1 MPWDDDITSNGGNGY
16 ITSNYVTY
24 DTSGTTGTANNLV
37 FTSVMT
43 NCTSASTIPWQT
55 GYGSTG
61 GFYLQQG
68 TTFFSNGSSGYG
80 SGIPQFDPA
89 DVARLR
95 KDWDAVKENRKRRR
109 AEIKA
114 QRLFKRVVGDVA
126 YRKFIKKGYHE
137 IFGAGSRACYRL
149 KPGRWVKVMG
159 EGNKIKYELC
169 AHLEYGIPWFD
180 TMVMQHLML
189 TASKES
195 EDKFLGIAN
204 KHEVGYYP
212 IEEMREAG

>member
-16 ITSNYVTY
+16 LTSNYVTY
-24 DTSGTTGTANNLV
+24 GASGTTGTASNV
-37 FTSVMT
+37 AYMT
-43 NCTSASTIPWQT
+43 VWSNTSATSIPWET
-55 GYGSTG
+55 SFGSTG
-61 GFYLQQG
+61 GIYLHNGFYG
-68 TTFFSNGSSGYG
+68 NSSAGYV
-80 SGIPQFDPA
+80 SCRPQFDPA
-89 DVARLR
+89 DVERLK
-95 KDWDAVKENRKRRR
+95 KDWAAVKESRRRKR
-109 AEIKA
+109 AELKA

-126 YRKFIKKGYHE
+126 YRRFIKNGYHE
-137 IFGAGSRACYRL
+137 IFGASRTRYRL

-159 EGNKIKYELC
+159 EGNKVSYELC

-195 EDKFLGIAN
+195 EDKFLAIAN

-212 IEEMREAG
+212 IEDMREAG